1 MPMWFSAAV
10 QALRIFGQYAV
21 FDDLMQLSKS
31 EQEQL
36 HHLLQS
42 AQKGSPH
49 LQ

>member
-1 MPMWFSAAV
+1 VVIGASPTELIEA
-10 QALRIFGQYAV
+10 GTDKTV

-36 HHLLQS
+36 HHLHQS